1 SRDEAATAA
10 EICERLGVPHRV
22 LSADWPA
29 PPTTAIQQ
37 RARELRYRLLA
48 EWLAERGLDAL
59 ATAHH
64 ADDQAETLVMRLN
77 RGSGVRGLAGMR
89 PKSIVRGNRFP
100 LLRPLL
106 ASRRTA
112 L

>member
-1 SRDEAATAA
+1 MVGEVCRD
-10 EICERLGVPHRV
+10 LGVPHV
-22 LSADWPA
+22 MLTIDWTKKPD
-29 PPTTAIQQ
+29 TAIQE
-37 RARELRYRLLA
+37 RARKARYRLLGR
-48 EWLAERGLDAL
+48 WLSDRDLKAL

-89 PKSIVRGNRFP
+89 PVGRVPGSDSP

-106 ASRRTA
+106 GWRR
-112 L
+112 